1 MRIIF
6 NHIFICSLFS
16 FLFMILLFFS
26 SGEQRENNERWK
38 FGRSYGKTFED
49 TSFITLLYRHHL
61 LHRHHY
67 KNTKILLEI
76 LFSLSCKLPPIS
88 LHNHHLHHSFSVNT
102 VYSPSF
108 CKSCKKEAMKQI
120 FGSNHKSFKKVVPLN
135 LTAFQNRPKSKGLGG
150 RSQQSSF

>member
-1 MRIIF
+1 MKVWSELWQNFRGY
-6 NHIFICSLFS
+6 FIHYSSLS
-16 FLFMILLFFS
+16 AS
-26 SGEQRENNERWK
+26 SQK
-38 FGRSYGKTFED
+38 Y
-49 TSFITLLYRHHL
+49 HL